1 MIPISFLGNERPIF
15 FPSCFQRALRLWYNQ
30 KKRKG
35 DESPMILN
43 DIIRTLEEKHGC
55 TVGAAIRDAE
65 SGEIFASHREE
76 LVFKSASLI
85 KTPIMLCALEEVEKG
100 ALTLDTQI
108 AVQPAQCVGDEAPV
122 IRNGTD
128 VPVSVL
134 LEYMITDSNNSA
146 TNVLI
151 DLLGMDRVN
160 AFSQRSGLA
169 DTLLRRHMLDYEA
182 ARQGNENRTSAADM
196 LRLYTLLHRGEVFTP
211 FQCETAL
218 PILLRQHDK
227 ELLMFANPAQ
237 KSAHK
242 TGGLS
247 DIAHDA
253 GILYGENRTLIF
265 AVLVTAPS
273 DAQCIALLQE
283 LSPQVMAL
291 L

>member
-1 MIPISFLGNERPIF
+1 
-15 FPSCFQRALRLWYNQ
+15 
-30 KKRKG
+30 
-35 DESPMILN
+35 MILN
-43 DIIRTLEEKHGC
+43 DIIRQLEEKHGC
-55 TVGAAIRDAE
+55 TVGCAVWDAQNDE
-65 SGEIFASHREE
+65 TLASYREE

-100 ALTLDTQI
+100 QLSLETLI
-108 AVQPAQCVGDEAPV
+108 PVQPCHCVGDEEPV

-128 VPVSVL
+128 IPLAVL

-151 DLLGMDRVN
+151 DLLGMEKIN
-160 AFSQRSGLA
+160 ACSQRIGLH

-182 ARQGNENRTSAADM
+182 ARQGRENRTSALDM
-196 LRLYTLLHRGEVFTP
+196 RRLYTLLHQGEVLTP

-227 ELLMFANPAQ
+227 ELLLFANPEQ
-237 KSAHK
+237 KAAHK
-242 TGGLS
+242 TGGLA

-253 GILYGENRTLIF
+253 GILYGPKRTLIF
-265 AVLVTAPS
+265 AVLVTAP
-273 DAQCIALLQE
+273 DERQCVALLQE